1 MTAYLEAVP
10 RPRGRSGREAVVIT
24 DRLVTVHVVHD
35 VEVTHL
41 VLRRRPAPAQLTT
54 GYQWPPQAAEGG
66 GNCYAAGEAR
76 PQTAWPK
83 YCMANKLKSDY
94 VEVCSMSQQ

>member
-1 MTAYLEAVP
+1 VTAYLEAVP

-54 GYQWPPQAAEGG
+54 GYQWPPQAGEGVG
-66 GNCYAAGEAR
+66 AIAAQQAR
-76 PQTAWPK
+76 HGRKQRGQNIVWLTNSK
-83 YCMANKLKSDY
+83 VTTLKFA
-94 VEVCSMSQQ
+94 Q